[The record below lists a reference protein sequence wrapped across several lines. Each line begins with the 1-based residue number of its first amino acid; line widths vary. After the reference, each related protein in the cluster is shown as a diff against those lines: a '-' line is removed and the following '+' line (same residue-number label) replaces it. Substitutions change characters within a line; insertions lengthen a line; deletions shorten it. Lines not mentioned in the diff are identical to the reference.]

1 MQRLFRAVVPVVL
14 AAFLTALTGCT
25 GLVQDDL
32 DATHQKLDALK
43 ELVSSVNNQLT
54 ILNKIVGE
62 LDDSHTIIPG
72 SFKETD
78 EGYEVSFKDGKTI
91 VIPYGKD
98 GVDGETFIPVGV
110 LSKDG
115 YYYWTVN
122 GEPILGDDGKPIKAG
137 STDGVAPEITV
148 EGDYWYITW
157 NYPDGTTVKRRLA
170 SCEDVDGIRVFSGYD
185 RSDPNKLVL
194 TLLDGTVIELPYF
207 IEFNLSFDGAV
218 MDTIKVSAGELIPIP
233 YKVLV
238 EGGTDQPVVVTSG
251 TDGVYFSQVVRGEE
265 SGAGVVKVQVPDPF
279 EEGYILLNAYCGGNS
294 TTRMISFQ
302 ERHIPFAEQTVRL
315 ASGEDT
321 RTVAYDANFDYEISV
336 EYPDSEADA
345 DWLEVKSE
353 SGSISFKTKSNPSEA
368 VRTCTVKITP
378 KDNPDYLCTTFD
390 VKQATDNLTYE
401 LEPADGFSLTYPEGP
416 EGPNLNKPVLNA
428 PVAGGDVVVWLS
440 SILKVESNGNP
451 DWAKPVITEEDGFYK
466 ISISV
471 GANESG
477 ASREGVVKLRLIY
490 IQNTEVHFD
499 DVASITINQAGK

>member
-194 TLLDGTVIELPYF
+194 TLLDGNVIELPYF

-294 TTRMISFQ
+294 TTKMISFQ

-336 EYPDSEADA
+336 EYPDAEADA
-345 DWLEVKSE
+345 DWLEAKSE
-353 SGSISFKTKSNPSEA
+353 SGSISFKTRSNPSDA
-368 VRTCTVKITP
+368 VRNCIVKITP
-378 KDNPDYLCTTFD
+378 KDNPDYLCTTFE
-390 VKQATDNLTYE
+390 VKQATNRAIVFENDESSTLTFTSDSE
-401 LEPADGFSLTYPEGP
+401 RAVLTAPAE
-416 EGPNLNKPVLNA
+416 
-428 PVAGGDVVVWLS
+428 GGDAIIWMTSLDGTS
-440 SILKVESNGNP
+440 LFIEMPEAN
-451 DWAKPVITEEDGFYK
+451 WYTTELNQVDGFYRLKVHVDALGSAEPRKAEGELKVK
-466 ISISV
+466 IIT
-471 GANESG
+471 
-477 ASREGVVKLRLIY
+477 ASFRVVY
-490 IQNTEVHFD
+490 FD
-499 DVASITINQAGK
+499 INQE